1 VSRARAA
8 RASLTRFVDGYPS
21 VPVRRAVAR
30 GRARWVRLLPG
41 SVRRRFELDGE
52 IVDPLRVEIGAGGH
66 PTPGYV
72 HVDANRRSRHLEHV
86 ARAGSLPFGDG
97 TVEEILAV
105 HILEHVHPTRV
116 DATLREWRRVLRP
129 GGFAQIH
136 VPNAATVFPAFLNAS
151 ADQKWMLMVGIF
163 GDTAVPGIDDEATLD
178 VDRHQA
184 VYDFGLLEHVLL
196 AAGFDKVEDF
206 STEITDRHTAGWSD
220 VGLVDRISL
229 VVRATVAPEV

>member
-1 VSRARAA
+1 MSRARG
-8 RASLTRFVDGYPS
+8 ASAGLTQFVDGYLG

-30 GRARWVRLLPG
+30 GHARWVEILPS

-52 IVDPLRVEIGAGGH
+52 VVDPLRVEIGAGTH

-86 ARAGSLPFGDG
+86 ARAGRLPFADG
-97 TVEEILAV
+97 TVAEILAV
-105 HILEHVHPTRV
+105 HILEHVHPSRV

-129 GGFAQIH
+129 GGFVQIH

-151 ADQKWMLMVGIF
+151 ADQKWTLMVGIF
-163 GDTAVPGIDDEATLD
+163 GDTSVPWVDDDTTLD

-196 AAGFDKVEDF
+196 GAGFDKAEDL
-206 STEITDRHTAGWSD
+206 SAEITDRHTAGWSD
-220 VGLVDRISL
+220 LGLVDRISL